1 MEQEQVLGVEE
12 VTFDDVDVS
21 QDIEKKMQIEAI
33 ARLVVNIVLLVN
45 WILTIS
51 GKNPIPFSEDMLYA

>member
-12 VTFDDVDVS
+12 VTFDDIDVS

-51 GKNPIPFSEDMLYA
+51 GKNPIPFNEDML